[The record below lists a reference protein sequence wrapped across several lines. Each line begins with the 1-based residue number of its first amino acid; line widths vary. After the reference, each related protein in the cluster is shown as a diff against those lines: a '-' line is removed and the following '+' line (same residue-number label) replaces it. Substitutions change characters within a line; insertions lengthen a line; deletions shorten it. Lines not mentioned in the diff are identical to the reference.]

1 MFLYCG
7 PCLLHKIGSRFSWAG
22 PHIFLRSPWR
32 LYLLELV
39 AKRALLLSQS
49 LRRILRS
56 LLLTSSVI
64 ILDGVVNGPDMPR
77 VDSSSEAPG
86 HFSEPICFLPSL
98 VEVIVG
104 PDVLIHL
111 LKQLL
116 QSLWRLSSEI
126 LSSRSWMKPL
136 NHGFNNNFI
145 RHCRRLCSETQEPRT
160 YAWRYSS

>member
-1 MFLYCG
+1 
-7 PCLLHKIGSRFSWAG
+7 
-22 PHIFLRSPWR
+22 
-32 LYLLELV
+32 
-39 AKRALLLSQS
+39 LLSRS

-56 LLLTSSVI
+56 QLLTSSVI
-64 ILDGVVNGPDMPR
+64 ILDGVVNEPDMPR

-86 HFSEPICFLPSL
+86 HFREPICFLPSL
-98 VEVIVG
+98 AEVIVG

-145 RHCRRLCSETQEPRT
+145 KHYRRLCSEMQEPSDICLEVLLMILCALKQGLSCDRL
-160 YAWRYSS
+160 WGIDIPRVH